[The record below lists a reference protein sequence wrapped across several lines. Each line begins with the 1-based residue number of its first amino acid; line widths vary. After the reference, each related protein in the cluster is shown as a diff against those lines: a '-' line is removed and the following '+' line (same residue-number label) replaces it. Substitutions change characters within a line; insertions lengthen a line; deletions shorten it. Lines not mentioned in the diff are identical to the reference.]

1 MKFPVMNRQCGLSAI
16 SMIFLIAI
24 GCSLAIVGAR
34 VVPSISEFVSV
45 KKVAKQAATQAE
57 NVHDLRETFDRL
69 ASVNYVSSITGKD
82 LTIREV
88 NGKYTVNFSYDK
100 EIHLVGPAYLLLKY
114 EGSTS
119 STSY

>member
-1 MKFPVMNRQCGLSAI
+1 MKFSDKNRQRGLSI
-16 SMIFLIAI
+16 MGLIFLVAI
-24 GCSLAIVGAR
+24 GSFLAIIGAR

-82 LTIREV
+82 LTIREL
-88 NGKYTVNFSYDK
+88 NGKYSITFAYDK
-100 EIHLVGPAYLLLKY
+100 EVHLMGPVYLLIKY
-114 EGSTS
+114 EGSAS
-119 STSY
+119 NMGY

>member
-1 MKFPVMNRQCGLSAI
+1 MKFPVMNRQRGLSAI

-24 GCSLAIVGAR
+24 GCFLAIVGAR
-34 VVPSISEFVSV
+34 VVPSVTEFMSV

-82 LTIREV
+82 LTIRET

-114 EGSTS
+114 EGSAS

>member
-1 MKFPVMNRQCGLSAI
+1 MKFPFVNRQRGLSAI

-82 LTIREV
+82 LIIREA
-88 NGKYTVNFSYDK
+88 NGKYTVDFSYDK